1 MNQIINLRNE
11 IESRYNLIQ
20 LIEEKTKDALN
31 QLPEGRIKI
40 KKRDQDTN
48 YYLVVGDN
56 KEKWLKK
63 DNKELIESLIQKNY
77 LQKVNRAAEKEIE
90 KLDETQQNAVV
101 MFVRFLLSQG
111 ANGGGG
117 IHEVANDD
125 SLAREKVRGKAK
137 MRELGG
143 FEKGFYIAPDFD
155 EPLDDFAEYM

>member
-1 MNQIINLRNE
+1 MPYAVL
-11 IESRYNLIQ
+11 
-20 LIEEKTKDALN
+20 
-31 QLPEGRIKI
+31 
-40 KKRDQDTN
+40 
-48 YYLVVGDN
+48 
-56 KEKWLKK
+56 
-63 DNKELIESLIQKNY
+63 
-77 LQKVNRAAEKEIE
+77 EKEIE

-137 MRELGG
+137 MRELCG

-155 EPLDDFAEYM
+155 EPLDDFAGYM

>member
-1 MNQIINLRNE
+1 MP
-11 IESRYNLIQ
+11 YA
-20 LIEEKTKDALN
+20 AL
-31 QLPEGRIKI
+31 
-40 KKRDQDTN
+40 
-48 YYLVVGDN
+48 
-56 KEKWLKK
+56 
-63 DNKELIESLIQKNY
+63 
-77 LQKVNRAAEKEIE
+77 EKEME

-117 IHEVANDD
+117 IYEVANDD
-125 SLAREKVRGKAK
+125 PQALEKVHGKGK